1 MLQSSAKKDK
11 KNQNSEGGQDQL
23 KPLYVTQ
30 DKVDE
35 GGSKSTFKPPQKWND
50 ISRFVKDSN
59 VPKESL
65 RKLRIFKNLSLYI
78 PFHFY
83 GGLPKVLLVS
93 PSSTLAWVTFFSEFL
108 VISYVCK
115 RVRPHVEACVCPSQA
130 ERTQKI
136 SLVK

>member
-1 MLQSSAKKDK
+1 M
-11 KNQNSEGGQDQL
+11 
-23 KPLYVTQ
+23 
-30 DKVDE
+30 DE

-50 ISRFVKDSN
+50 ISRFVKDSD

-65 RKLRIFKNLSLYI
+65 RDI

-93 PSSTLAWVTFFSEFL
+93 PSSTLAWVIFFSEFL
-108 VISYVCK
+108 VILYVCK
-115 RVRPHVEACVCPSQA
+115 RVRTHVEACVCPSQA

>member
-1 MLQSSAKKDK
+1 M
-11 KNQNSEGGQDQL
+11 
-23 KPLYVTQ
+23 
-30 DKVDE
+30 
-35 GGSKSTFKPPQKWND
+35 
-50 ISRFVKDSN
+50 
-59 VPKESL
+59 PKESL
-65 RKLRIFKNLSLYI
+65 RDI

-83 GGLPKVLLVS
+83 SGLKVLLEP

-115 RVRPHVEACVCPSQA
+115 RVRTHVEACVCPSQA